1 MPVNY
6 QSTQVL
12 YDESA
17 TNWVRSAPISLSD
30 FTARPV
36 VLGMC
41 EPIADLQVL
50 DLGCGEGYCSRELK
64 RRGAG
69 DVYGIDLSAGMIAA
83 AQQQDTID
91 QLGIRYEA
99 ACATRFPQVA
109 DASVDLVLAV
119 FLFNYLTVEQ
129 MQSCLKEV
137 FRVLRPGGR
146 FIFSVPHPSFPYM
159 REPAYP
165 FYFAVEGGGYFSQRN
180 QQFPGKIWKRDG
192 SSLDVQ
198 LVHKPLEEYFDGLRV
213 AGFGTMPVVRELR
226 VTPEHVQLDPDF
238 FQPLFD
244 YPLHLAIQ
252 ISR

>member
-6 QSTQVL
+6 QSTKVL
-12 YDESA
+12 YDASA
-17 TNWVRSAPISLSD
+17 TNWVRSEPISLSD

-41 EPIADLQVL
+41 EPIADLKVL

-69 DVYGIDLSAGMIAA
+69 DVYGIDLSEGMIQA
-83 AQQQDTID
+83 AQQREAQD

-99 ACATRFPQVA
+99 ACATDFPQVA
-109 DASVDLVLAV
+109 EASVDLVLAV

-129 MQSCLKEV
+129 MQQCMQEAL
-137 FRVLRPGGR
+137 RVLQPGGR

-165 FYFAVEGGGYFSQRN
+165 FYFDVAGGGYFSQRN

-198 LVHKPLEEYFDGLRV
+198 LVHKPLEEYFDGLRL
-213 AGFGTMPVVRELR
+213 AGFGGMPVVRELR
-226 VTPEHVQLDPDF
+226 VTPEHVQLDPEF

-252 ISR
+252 VSR